1 MDNTRDL
8 LKRALFPSLLV
19 VLLAALP
26 FYMPP
31 YTPLAVTSILMYVV
45 LTVSWAMLCGPTRYM
60 SLATAT
66 FFGVGMYTSAVL
78 GERLP
83 FPVVVVCGSLVSF
96 LHWAVDRLHLFE
108 AERLLLRHFHL
119 RA

>member
-1 MDNTRDL
+1 MDNTRGF
-8 LKRALFPSLLV
+8 LKKRFFPSLLV
-19 VLLAALP
+19 LLLATLP

-45 LTVSWAMLCGPTRYM
+45 LTVSWAMFCGPTRYM

-83 FPVVVVCGSLVSF
+83 FSLVVACGGLVSF
-96 LHWAVDRLHLFE
+96 SIGLLTGFICLRLGGFY
-108 AERLLLRHFHL
+108 FCN
-119 RA
+119 

>member
-1 MDNTRDL
+1 MDNTTGL
-8 LKRALFPSLLV
+8 LKKGLFPSLLV
-19 VLLAALP
+19 LFLATLP

-45 LTVSWAMLCGPTRYM
+45 LTVSWSMFCGPTRYM

-83 FPVVVVCGSLVSF
+83 FPVVVLCGSLVSF
-96 LHWAVDRLHLFE
+96 LIGL
-108 AERLLLRHFHL
+108 
-119 RA
+119 